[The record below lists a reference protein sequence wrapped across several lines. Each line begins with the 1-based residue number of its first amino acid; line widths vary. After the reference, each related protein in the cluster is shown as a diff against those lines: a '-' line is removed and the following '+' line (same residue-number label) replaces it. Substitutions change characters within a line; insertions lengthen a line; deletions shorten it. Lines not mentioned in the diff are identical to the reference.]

1 MLLIY
6 HEISPIMIEVIS
18 LMVYNY
24 EILLSF
30 HELDMLEYVYKHVA
44 MALSSFDDVS
54 TFITILELY
63 GQYSL
68 LPILLAFLS
77 LA

>member
-6 HEISPIMIEVIS
+6 YEKSPIIIEVIS

-24 EILLSF
+24 EILLPF
-30 HELDMLEYVYKHVA
+30 HELDMLEYICKHVA
-44 MALSSFDDVS
+44 IALFKFDDVS
-54 TFITILELY
+54 ASLTILELP
-63 GQYSL
+63 GQYSM
-68 LPILLAFLS
+68 LPILLAFLA